1 MLYKFYFLLFLLFTN
16 NILSFKNKILIPIL
30 NHDLKTNMKPNDLI
44 NYLTSIKDYTIITI
58 GDKSKN
64 LENLMINKNLKV
76 YYVDL
81 NNLLNKDELLIFL
94 KEKYNTFEVSDDLW
108 IFYQGF
114 YIGCGED
121 IHSLINKK

>member
-16 NILSFKNKILIPIL
+16 NILSFKNKILIQPL
-30 NHDLKTNMKPNDLI
+30 NYNLKLNMNPNDLI
-44 NYLTSIKDYTIITI
+44 NYLTSIKDYTIITV

-81 NNLLNKDELLIFL
+81 NNLLNKDEILIFL
-94 KEKYNTFEVSDDLW
+94 KEKYNTLEISDDLW

-114 YIGCGED
+114 YIGSGED
-121 IHSLINKK
+121 IYNFINKK